1 VSRLSGIV
9 HALDNLERDL
19 RRRGLVRQPLEL
31 ADGERERAELVAR
44 NASESERSE
53 LDWSAMR
60 RAGVTMTWLVAA
72 AAGERD
78 LPEMTPEPEVVA
90 RVERRI
96 ALRRRL
102 GLDAVE
108 S

>member
-1 VSRLSGIV
+1 VSRLSGIG
-9 HALDNLERDL
+9 HLLGNLERDL
-19 RRRGLVRQPLEL
+19 RRRGLVQQPLEL
-31 ADGERERAELVAR
+31 AEGERERAERVAR
-44 NASESERSE
+44 DASESERSE
-53 LDWSAMR
+53 LDWSAIR
-60 RAGVTMTWLVAA
+60 RAGVGLTWLAAA
-72 AAGERD
+72 AAGERE
-78 LPEMTPEPEVVA
+78 LFEMTPDPELVA